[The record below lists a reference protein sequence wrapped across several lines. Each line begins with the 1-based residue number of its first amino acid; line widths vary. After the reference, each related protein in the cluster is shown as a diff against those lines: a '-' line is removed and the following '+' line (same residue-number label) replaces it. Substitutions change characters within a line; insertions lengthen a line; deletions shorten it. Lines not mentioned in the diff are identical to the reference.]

1 MGMGGNGSLKGIPA
15 HLYCDDTWLHG
26 VVVRK
31 MLVSINVVALHWA
44 RLLLGW
50 VTVC

>member
-1 MGMGGNGSLKGIPA
+1 MSQL
-15 HLYCDDTWLHG
+15 LSTLWLHG
-26 VVVRK
+26 AVVN